1 MARVLTT
8 DPDSWAMVEQE
19 EEDLGLHGDAHVNPQ
34 SQATESSRLLTALTD
49 ELTTYTVSF
58 IIAG

>member
-8 DPDSWAMVEQE
+8 DPDSWAMVEQ

-49 ELTTYTVSF
+49 ELTTYTVPF

>member
-8 DPDSWAMVEQE
+8 DPDSWAMVEQK
-19 EEDLGLHGDAHVNPQ
+19 EDLGLHGDVHVNPQ